1 MRRLIKIAAAI
12 AGILMLLTTGLIL
25 WEPGSPPESSRAETA
40 RGPIAYDLD
49 GTGGPVILSVH
60 AGLGGAD
67 QGRLFARFL
76 RDDGF
81 RVLSPSRPG
90 YPGTPLS
97 SGRTIEEQ
105 ADLLAALLDT
115 LHIDRVGLFAASAGA
130 PVAYAFAARHPDRI
144 WALVSVAGV
153 SLPNPDWTPST
164 PVRRFFINKIVQKIA
179 YLAGSASLDTVVSGT
194 LDETSLF
201 TPAEKTRR
209 KDYII
214 DNPGVRDLFQA
225 MVKTTFPYEERMP
238 GTDNDARQA
247 TTLALPLRGITTP
260 TLIMHGSADGDVPFR
275 DGENAAALISGA
287 QHYWMPEEDHLGFW
301 LGPRA
306 ADHQRVAAEF
316 LLAARPAA

>member
-1 MRRLIKIAAAI
+1 MRRIVRIAAAF
-12 AGILMLLTTGLIL
+12 AGIVVLLITGLIV
-25 WEPGSPPESSRAETA
+25 WEPGSPPELSTVDTR

-49 GTGGPVILSVH
+49 GAAGPVILSVH

-97 SGRTIEEQ
+97 SGRTVEEQ
-105 ADLLAALLDT
+105 ADVLAALLDS
-115 LHIDRVGLFAASAGA
+115 LHLDRVGVFAASAGG
-130 PVAYAFAARHPDRI
+130 PVAYAFAARHPDRV

-153 SLPNPDWTPST
+153 SLPNPDWAPS
-164 PVRRFFINKIVQKIA
+164 PRARRFFVDKVVQKVA
-179 YLAGSASLDTVVSGT
+179 YVTGSVAIESVVSGT

-201 TPAEKTRR
+201 TPADKTRR
-209 KDYII
+209 KNYIVN
-214 DNPGVRDLFQA
+214 NPAARRLFEE
-225 MVKTTFPYEERMP
+225 MFRTTFPYEERMP

-247 TTLALPLRGITTP
+247 KNSELPLGRITSP

-275 DGENAAALISGA
+275 DGENAAAGIPGA
-287 QHYWMPEEDHLGFW
+287 QHHWMAGEDHLGFW
-301 LGPRA
+301 LSPRA
-306 ADHQRVAAEF
+306 AEHQRVAREF
-316 LLAARPAA
+316 LLGHAPR

>member
-1 MRRLIKIAAAI
+1 MRRIIRIAAAFAGIVVLLI
-12 AGILMLLTTGLIL
+12 AGLIV
-25 WEPGSPPESSRAETA
+25 WEPGSPPEFSTVETV

-49 GTGGPVILSVH
+49 GAAGPVILSVH

-90 YPGTPLS
+90 YPGTPSS
-97 SGRTIEEQ
+97 SGRTVEEQ
-105 ADLLAALLDT
+105 ADVLAALLDT
-115 LHIDRVGLFAASAGA
+115 LRIDRVGVFAASAGG
-130 PVAYAFAARHPDRI
+130 PVAYAFAARHPDRV

-153 SLPNPDWTPST
+153 SLPNPDWTPS
-164 PVRRFFINKIVQKIA
+164 PRVRRFFVDKIVQKAA
-179 YLAGSASLDTVVSGT
+179 YVTGAVALESVVSGT

-209 KDYII
+209 KNYIVN
-214 DNPGVRDLFQA
+214 NPAARSLFKE
-225 MVKTTFPYEERMP
+225 MFETTFPYEERMP

-247 TTLALPLRGITTP
+247 KNSALPLGRITSP

-275 DGENAAALISGA
+275 DGENAAARIPGA
-287 QHYWMPEEDHLGFW
+287 QHHWMAGEDHLGFW
-301 LGPRA
+301 LSPHA
-306 ADHQRVAAEF
+306 ADHQRAAGEF
-316 LLAARPAA
+316 LLTHAPR